1 MVNQILTLNKS
12 GQTDVN
18 ALIVW
23 GITDDTSWK
32 RGQDPLLFTSSYKKK
47 PAYYGFLE
55 ALNEFEG

>member
-1 MVNQILTLNKS
+1 MVSQILELNKT
-12 GQTDVN
+12 GETDVN
-18 ALIVW
+18 AIIVW

-32 RGQDPLLFTSSYKKK
+32 SGQVPLLLTNTYKKK